1 MCFTTVKVIG
11 AGMVHRVTT
20 LPRKVR
26 HEHNAV
32 QAVANYILKPVL
44 FRKRSMTA
52 LVRNDPAPCA
62 CSSGHDGIPDPDRKP
77 RPGQWYEQIC
87 EYPTTNCHRQR
98 NEQVER
104 RLDQAA
110 LKTFSWNSSKHLGFG
125 RIPFLCFRTEGSII
139 VNGCRRQGI
148 SNYKTGTRHDD
159 LPTTKTADELSGRRL
174 FATPSIVKE

>member
-1 MCFTTVKVIG
+1 
-11 AGMVHRVTT
+11 MVHRVTP

-52 LVRNDPAPCA
+52 LVRNDPAPSA
-62 CSSGHDGIPDPDRKP
+62 CSSGHDGISDPDRKP
-77 RPGQWYEQIC
+77 RPGQRYEQIC
-87 EYPTTNCHRQR
+87 EYSTTNCHRQR

-110 LKTFSWNSSKHLGFG
+110 VKTFGRNNGKHLGFC
-125 RIPFLCFRTEGSII
+125 RIPLLFFRTEGCVI
-139 VNGCRRQGI
+139 VNGCRGQG
-148 SNYKTGTRHDD
+148 SFYKTGTRHND
-159 LPTTKTADELSGRRL
+159 LPTTKTTDELSERRL
-174 FATPSIVKE
+174 YMTPLIVKE